1 MKDLDLAT
9 KFGRE
14 KETSYK
20 NCLQLFG
27 SFGTQK
33 EQTSTILQRTQNNLS
48 GKDYDKAIE
57 LVHKEMEGYLI
68 EEKISS
74 ARMAFIYVQIQNNLK
89 VPSDTLRIS
98 YGIEM
103 IFKPK
108 PQSLKFTSPVDR
120 NSSGGWSQEGID
132 LYFEYYEREKK
143 ERKEMKTKYKED
155 ARENRCDYFKARVV
169 TKEDNS
175 DGVDENSK
183 LNEIVDYESEYS
195 SNKSVNGDETE
206 DIF

>member
-1 MKDLDLAT
+1 
-9 KFGRE
+9 
-14 KETSYK
+14 
-20 NCLQLFG
+20 
-27 SFGTQK
+27 
-33 EQTSTILQRTQNNLS
+33 
-48 GKDYDKAIE
+48 
-57 LVHKEMEGYLI
+57 
-68 EEKISS
+68 
-74 ARMAFIYVQIQNNLK
+74 MAFIYVQIQKNVK

-98 YGIEM
+98 HGIEM

-195 SNKSVNGDETE
+195 SNKLVNGDETE
-206 DIF
+206 DIY